1 MPQKCPKKIHLW
13 RKKNGATNLAI
24 RHKKECHDH
33 RFRFLINPGN
43 IILTCGEEESEEKFI
58 LMLRTP
64 HDAERASV
72 GDRGVISFKPGGPTG
87 GY

>member
-1 MPQKCPKKIHLW
+1 MEQRTWPYGT
-13 RKKNGATNLAI
+13 KKNVTIIGF
-24 RHKKECHDH
+24 E
-33 RFRFLINPGN
+33 FLRNPGN

-87 GY
+87 GYWDYMPRNPEDLFSV